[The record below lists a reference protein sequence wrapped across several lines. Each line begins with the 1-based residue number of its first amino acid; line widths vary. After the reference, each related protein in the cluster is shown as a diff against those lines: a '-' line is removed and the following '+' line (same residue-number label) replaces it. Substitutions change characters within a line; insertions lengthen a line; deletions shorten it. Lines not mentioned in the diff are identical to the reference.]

1 MSTTDTPTDTSRQ
14 AVLGELLDELT
25 SHTPAGVMRHM
36 RRWPSGPLSLVHLNV
51 LMVLAEDGGLPMRV
65 LAESLDVSQASAT
78 GIVDR
83 MEQRGLVERRRD
95 DEDRRVIRVALTDAG
110 RQLIAGL
117 ASERR
122 GHLAALLDGLTDE
135 ELDGLLRGTRAL
147 RVARERRH
155 AQLAEEHAAPGA
167 PDPLAAPGH
176 PVLVHQP
183 EPSPAPTPHSSRE
196 ASR

>member
-1 MSTTDTPTDTSRQ
+1 M
-14 AVLGELLDELT
+14 LGELLDELT

-51 LMVLAEDGGLPMRV
+51 LMVLTEDGGLPMRV

-83 MEQRGLVERRRD
+83 MEQRGLVERQRD

-110 RQLIAGL
+110 RQLIAGV

-122 GHLAALLDGLTDE
+122 GHLAALLDALTDE

-147 RVARERRH
+147 RLARERRH
-155 AQLAEEHAAPGA
+155 TQLAEEHAMPGA
-167 PDPLAAPGH
+167 LDPHAASGH
-176 PVLVHQP
+176 TVPVQHP
-183 EPSPAPTPHSSRE
+183 EPPAVPTPHSPRE